1 MALTDEKGWWLN
13 NRGEPVHK
21 DLVRVNEQLKDE
33 MVEKLIC
40 DATQI
45 SKSIL
50 DFKGYSS
57 EKIDS
62 YFGLLLQN
70 YGIDEKSK
78 TKKGNITLEN
88 FSGTKRVEVRV
99 SETLHFD
106 EKIQVAKL
114 KIDEYLRDVTKDSPP
129 EIITL
134 ITKAF
139 EVDKEGNI
147 DAKKIF
153 ALKSY
158 DIKDPRWIEA
168 MEIIDD
174 SKKIAYTKSYIRFYT
189 RDSIE
194 DIWKLIPIDMA
205 AV

>member
-13 NRGEPVHK
+13 NRGESVHK
-21 DLVRVNEQLKDE
+21 DLVRVNEQLRDE
-33 MVEKLIC
+33 MVEGLIG
-40 DATQI
+40 DARQI

-50 DFKGYSS
+50 DFKGYSA

-70 YGIDEKSK
+70 YGIDEKAK

-106 EKIQVAKL
+106 EKIQIAKL
-114 KIDEYLRDVTKDSPP
+114 KIDEYLMDVTKDSLP

-134 ITKAF
+134 ITRAF

-147 DAKKIF
+147 DSKKIF

-158 DIKDPRWIEA
+158 DIKDPRWVEA
-168 MEIIDD
+168 MEIIDE

-189 RDSIE
+189 RENIE
-194 DIWKLIPIDMA
+194 DAWKLIPIDMA

>member
-13 NRGEPVHK
+13 NRGESVHK
-21 DLVRVNEQLKDE
+21 DLVRVNEQLRDE
-33 MVEKLIC
+33 MVEGLIG
-40 DATQI
+40 DAKQI

-50 DFKGYSS
+50 DFKGHSA

-70 YGIDEKSK
+70 YGIDEKAK

-106 EKIQVAKL
+106 EKIQIAKL
-114 KIDEYLRDVTKDSPP
+114 KIDEYLMDVTKDSLP

-134 ITKAF
+134 ITRAF

-147 DAKKIF
+147 DSKKIF

-158 DIKDPRWIEA
+158 DIKDPRWVEA
-168 MEIIDD
+168 MEIIDE

-189 RDSIE
+189 RENIE
-194 DIWKLIPIDMA
+194 DVWKLIPIDMA

>member
-13 NRGEPVHK
+13 NRGEAVHK
-21 DLVRVNEQLKDE
+21 DLVRINEQLRDE
-33 MVEKLIC
+33 MVEELIG
-40 DATQI
+40 DAKQI

-50 DFKGYSS
+50 DFKGYSG

-70 YGIDEKSK
+70 YGIDEKAK

-106 EKIQVAKL
+106 EKIQIAKL
-114 KIDEYLRDVTKDSPP
+114 KIDEYLMDVTKDSPP

-134 ITKAF
+134 ITRAF

-147 DAKKIF
+147 DSKKIF

-168 MEIIDD
+168 MEIIDE

-194 DIWKLIPIDMA
+194 DTWKLVPIDMA

>member
-13 NRGEPVHK
+13 NRGESVHK
-21 DLVRVNEQLKDE
+21 DLVRVNEQLRDE
-33 MVEKLIC
+33 MVEELIG
-40 DATQI
+40 DAKQI

-50 DFKGYSS
+50 DFKGYSG

-70 YGIDEKSK
+70 YGIDEKAK

-106 EKIQVAKL
+106 EKIQIAKL
-114 KIDEYLRDVTKDSPP
+114 KIDEYLMDVTKDSPP

-134 ITKAF
+134 ITRAF

-147 DAKKIF
+147 DSKKIF

-194 DIWKLIPIDMA
+194 DTWKLVPIDMA